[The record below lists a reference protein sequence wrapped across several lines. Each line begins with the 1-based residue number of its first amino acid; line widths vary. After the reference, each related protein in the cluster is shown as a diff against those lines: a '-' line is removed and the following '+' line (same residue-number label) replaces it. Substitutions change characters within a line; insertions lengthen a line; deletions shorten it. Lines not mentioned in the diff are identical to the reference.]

1 MSEEQ
6 EEFVMYLS
14 LPQTENKENQR
25 LMRNFDMD
33 DLGTFFIEYRT
44 EESDA
49 AAPEHQSLL
58 RQCYRFLIKFT
69 RGNPINQTKLRE
81 KLEYFLNDI
90 DNHSL
95 AIQLVY
101 EIFKDNKKF
110 LNLVSNYFS

>member
-1 MSEEQ
+1 
-6 EEFVMYLS
+6 MYLNQP
-14 LPQTENKENQR
+14 LTENKENQR

-33 DLGTFFIEYRT
+33 DFGTFFIEHRT

-49 AAPEHQSLL
+49 AAIEHQALL

-69 RGNPINQTKLRE
+69 RGNQINQAKIRE

-95 AIQLVY
+95 AINLVY

-110 LNLVSNYFS
+110 LNLVDFCVFT